1 MDEAP
6 IVFLDSG
13 MGGLPY
19 LEATREFLPEK
30 PFIYIADTAHFPYGT
45 RSEDDIRAILAG
57 LVERVIGRF
66 DPAVV
71 VVACNTGSV
80 VALSDLR
87 ERFDVPFVGVVPAV
101 KPAAREAGAGG
112 IVILSTVR
120 TADGEYLA
128 GLIEEFAAGTPVSIV
143 AAGALVDFV
152 EHRFE
157 PDRADEA
164 RAAVREAVS
173 GIDTSASDAVVLGC
187 THFTHLAG
195 EIQRELGAA
204 VRVIDSRAGVARR
217 VAELAAGA
225 GRGPSGPAREGAG
238 GHGGGPPRE
247 AGGHGGGRPREGDR
261 GGGGRLYVT
270 GADEGSAT
278 AATKAAAARY
288 RALATHYGLS
298 FEGRFE

>member
-1 MDEAP
+1 MNKAP

-19 LEATREFLPEK
+19 LEATRALLPET

-45 RSEDDIRAILAG
+45 RSEEDIRAILAG
-57 LVERVIGRF
+57 LVERVLGRF

-87 ERFDVPFVGVVPAV
+87 NRFDVPFVGVVPAV
-101 KPAAREAGAGG
+101 KPAAREAGGGG
-112 IVILSTVR
+112 IVILSTAR

-152 EHRFE
+152 EHRFA
-157 PDRADEA
+157 ADSAEET
-164 RAAVREAVS
+164 RAAVRNAVS
-173 GIDTSASDAVVLGC
+173 GIDTSAADAVVLGC

-195 EIQRELGAA
+195 EIQRELGPA

-217 VAELAAGA
+217 VAELAGAADGPGA
-225 GRGPSGPAREGAG
+225 GP
-238 GHGGGPPRE
+238 GGPPRD
-247 AGGHGGGRPREGDR
+247 AGNRGNGGW
-261 GGGGRLYVT
+261 LYVT
-270 GADEGSAT
+270 GADGEGP
-278 AATKAAAARY
+278 AADAAASRY
-288 RALATHYGLS
+288 QALATHYGLS
-298 FEGRFE
+298 FEGRFK